1 MNIRI
6 TRAPRGLHSGGRRG
20 FPSVADCFL
29 LLGIFLAAN
38 LVGALTAW
46 CAGLPMPDPA
56 AVAAAQGAERLAL
69 ERGLALFNAVSYTVA
84 MGLTTVVSLL
94 YRRRRGGT
102 VPLRLSRRGFDV
114 GLLLWGLLLMT
125 ALAVV
130 VEPLLLSLPEIPDVY
145 GRGVWAFVTL
155 VVAAPLL
162 EELLFR
168 GILLESARR
177 RYGDTIAWLLSSL
190 LFAVVHLHPTVAVNA
205 LFMGLVLGLV
215 YLLTESLWGSVLL
228 HAVNNLIAY
237 LTLAFG
243 GDTRSLLEAVSSP
256 LLRGTIYGATV
267 ALALLSAW
275 RMYALW
281 LRRGEPAD
289 GTLPTAATEENS
301 PRV

>member
-6 TRAPRGLHSGGRRG
+6 TRTPRGRHSGGRRG
-20 FPSVADCFL
+20 FPSVADCCV

-38 LVGALTAW
+38 LVGALAAW
-46 CAGLPMPDPA
+46 FAGLPMPDRVVA
-56 AVAAAQGAERLAL
+56 AAAQGAERVAL

-84 MGLTTVVSLL
+84 MGLTTVASLY
-94 YRRRRGGT
+94 YRRRCGGA
-102 VPLRLSRRGFDV
+102 VPLRLSRRGLDV
-114 GLLLWGLLLMT
+114 GSLLWGLLLMT
-125 ALAVV
+125 ALGVV

-145 GRGVWAFVTL
+145 GRGMWAFATL
-155 VVAAPLL
+155 VIAAPLL

-168 GILLESARR
+168 GMLLESARR

-205 LFMGLVLGLV
+205 FFMGLVLGFV

-237 LTLAFG
+237 LALAFG
-243 GDTRSLLEAVSSP
+243 GDTRSLLDAVSSP
-256 LLRGTIYGATV
+256 LLRGAIYGAAV

-275 RMYALW
+275 RMYTLW
-281 LRRGEPAD
+281 LLRGEPAD
-289 GTLPTAATEENS
+289 GTLPAAATEENT